1 MEEPATASAV
11 TGSFKDQV
19 SMRSIWLLSRNI
31 TNTSVTI
38 PGLLLPS
45 LVGMVYQEIL
55 QTKLMKKY
63 LPTFTNLENWLT
75 ESVKQTKKKVAPA
88 KVRQERVTP
97 SDVLGLCSGMSANFA
112 DPNPEMLLENSS

>member
-1 MEEPATASAV
+1 M
-11 TGSFKDQV
+11 
-19 SMRSIWLLSRNI
+19 
-31 TNTSVTI
+31 TI

-45 LVGMVYQEIL
+45 LVGTVYQEIL

-63 LPTFTNLENWLT
+63 LPTFTNLEIWELLK
-75 ESVKQTKKKVAPA
+75 SVKQTKKKVTPA

-97 SDVLGLCSGMSANFA
+97 LDVLGLCSGMSANFA